1 MKLVKIRDKY
11 MYKPITPAQKAKYNP
26 NGVHTYLV
34 YKDKRSGE
42 VRAIR
47 TTHMY
52 EPQKEKLLE
61 KGGLMVVKLPK
72 IKYPSGIRNGYVTT
86 DINGNP
92 LDLKAVKAYLRR
104 SNNIPMSVL
113 KSKDGKRKWLTP
125 KEKRR
130 ELLLLDWGVIE

>member
-34 YKDKRSGE
+34 NKDKRSGE

-92 LDLKAVKAYLRR
+92 LDLKAVNAINFGGEKAVYVQQL
-104 SNNIPMSVL
+104 PHL
-113 KSKDGKRKWLTP
+113 P
-125 KEKRR
+125 KRR
-130 ELLLLDWGVIE
+130 IFRGIFCFSRCAGDR

>member
-92 LDLKAVKAYLRR
+92 LDLKAVNAINYGGKKAVYVSTYQAKKIRQFA
-104 SNNIPMSVL
+104 
-113 KSKDGKRKWLTP
+113 RK
-125 KEKRR
+125 KER
-130 ELLLLDWGVIE
+130 

>member
-11 MYKPITPAQKAKYNP
+11 MYKPITPVQKAKYNP

-47 TTHMY
+47 ATHMY
-52 EPQKEKLLE
+52 EPHKEKLLE
-61 KGGLMVVKLPK
+61 KGSLMVVKLPK

-86 DINGNP
+86 DINGKP
-92 LDLKAVKAYLRR
+92 LDLKAIHAINYGGQKAVYLPTYQAKKIQRFA
-104 SNNIPMSVL
+104 
-113 KSKDGKRKWLTP
+113 RK
-125 KEKRR
+125 KER
-130 ELLLLDWGVIE
+130 

>member
-92 LDLKAVKAYLRR
+92 LDLKAVNAINYGGDKAVYVPTYQAKKIRR
-104 SNNIPMSVL
+104 FA
-113 KSKDGKRKWLTP
+113 RK
-125 KEKRR
+125 KER
-130 ELLLLDWGVIE
+130 

>member
-47 TTHMY
+47 ATHMY

-92 LDLKAVKAYLRR
+92 LDLKAVNAINYGGKKAVYGPTYQAEKIRR
-104 SNNIPMSVL
+104 FA
-113 KSKDGKRKWLTP
+113 RK
-125 KEKRR
+125 KER
-130 ELLLLDWGVIE
+130 

>member
-26 NGVHTYLV
+26 NGVHPYLV

-42 VRAIR
+42 TRAIR

-52 EPQKEKLLE
+52 EPHKEKLLE
-61 KGGLMVVKLPK
+61 KGGLMVVRLPK

-86 DINGNP
+86 DINGKP
-92 LDLKAVKAYLRR
+92 LDLKAVNAINYGGKNAVYVPTYQAEKIRR
-104 SNNIPMSVL
+104 FA
-113 KSKDGKRKWLTP
+113 RK
-125 KEKRR
+125 KER
-130 ELLLLDWGVIE
+130 

>member
-92 LDLKAVKAYLRR
+92 LDLKAVNAINYGWKKAVYVPTYQAKKILQFA
-104 SNNIPMSVL
+104 
-113 KSKDGKRKWLTP
+113 RK
-125 KEKRR
+125 KER
-130 ELLLLDWGVIE
+130 